1 MISKEKFCSIA
12 GQLITDEDRKK
23 YAKCKRRTTILLSCI
38 LPAIVVLFTILTL
51 FSTQTGARFAFIPC
65 GIVVLVIAALI
76 IFRASSFEWTNFKQ
90 KYGAKVLK
98 CLLGDYE
105 YDFKQ
110 DYCIAKKIFIASNF
124 AGKFDN
130 YRGEDLL
137 TVKIKN
143 DDGTPSNAEFL
154 ICDLNVTETR
164 QRTVVSNGHTRIEQY
179 TVTVYKGAFGY
190 VRFPF
195 AFKCELDINP
205 YSKRN
210 QKISLEDIDFNKRFS
225 VYTSDQ
231 VEALCILTPTMM
243 TKLAALDKRVKHLK
257 LSISNNN
264 LYLGF
269 KRNLFE
275 INKKGRALDGRVF
288 ERFYDDAINI
298 YEILEEIKNNNKVF
312 KM

>member
-1 MISKEKFCSIA
+1 MISKEEFCSVA
-12 GQLITDEDRKK
+12 GQLITDEDRKQ
-23 YAKCKRRTTILLSCI
+23 YSKCRKRTTWLLCCI
-38 LPAIVVLFTILTL
+38 LPVIVAIFTLLTIYV
-51 FSTQTGARFAFIPC
+51 TQTSARFVFIPF
-65 GIVVLVIAALI
+65 GTAVFIIATVVICAASG
-76 IFRASSFEWTNFKQ
+76 FKWANFKQ
-90 KYGAKVLK
+90 QYGAKALA
-98 CLLGDYE
+98 CLLSDYE
-105 YDFKQ
+105 YDYKQ
-110 DYCIAKKIFIASNF
+110 DYCIPKKIFIASNF
-124 AGKFDN
+124 AGKFDH

-143 DDGTPSNAEFL
+143 DDGTPSNVEFL
-154 ICDLNVTETR
+154 ICDLDVTETR
-164 QRTVVSNGHTRIEQY
+164 KRTVVSNGHTRTEEY
-179 TVTVYKGAFGY
+179 TVIVYKGAFGY

-195 AFKCELDINP
+195 SFKCELDINP
-205 YSKRN
+205 YRKRN

-243 TKLAALDKRVKHLK
+243 TKLAALDKRVKRLK
-257 LSISNNN
+257 LSLSDNF

-275 INKKGRALDGRVF
+275 INKKGHVLDGRVF
-288 ERFYDDAINI
+288 ERFYDDAISI